1 MKDQMNSRKDFLTE
15 LEGAILSEIHH
26 RQRTTAF
33 QVRKAFQVS
42 PSLEWSGSAGAVY
55 PAISKMVTAGLVT
68 SEATSSKLKTRLL
81 ALTEDGK
88 TRLNDWICD
97 PERAA
102 SVGLDPFRLR
112 AGMWDKIAPAIRRRA
127 FEALRQRIES
137 EIKALVAQLREL
149 DAVEGQRIELAMVLQ
164 RSRLSWLDQRLTEE

>member
-1 MKDQMNSRKDFLTE
+1 MNNRKDPLTE

-26 RQRTTAF
+26 RRRSTAF
-33 QVRKAFQVS
+33 QVRKAFQIS

-55 PAISKMVTAGLVT
+55 PAISKMVISGLVN
-68 SEATSSKLKTRLL
+68 SESTSSKLKTRLL
-81 ALTEDGK
+81 TLTPDGE

-112 AGMWDKIAPAIRRRA
+112 AGMWDAIEPATRLRA
-127 FEALRQRIES
+127 LGALRQRIES
-137 EIKALVAQLREL
+137 EIEALAALLPQL
-149 DAVEGQRIELAMVLQ
+149 DAIEGKRIELAIVLQ
-164 RSRLSWLDQRLTEE
+164 RSRLIWLDQLLTAN

>member
-1 MKDQMNSRKDFLTE
+1 MDNRKDLLTE

-26 RQRTTAF
+26 RQRSTAF

-55 PAISKMVTAGLVT
+55 PAIGKMVSSGLVK
-68 SEATSSKLKTRLL
+68 SETTSSKLKTRLL
-81 ALTEDGK
+81 TLTPEGEI
-88 TRLNDWICD
+88 RLNDWICD

-112 AGMWDKIAPAIRRRA
+112 AGMWDEIAPAARQMA
-127 FEALRQRIES
+127 FKALYKRIES
-137 EIKALVAQLREL
+137 EIETLAAQLPEL
-149 DAVEGQRIELAMVLQ
+149 DAVEAERIELAIVLQ
-164 RSRLSWLDQRLTEE
+164 GSRLSWLNHRLTQK

>member
-1 MKDQMNSRKDFLTE
+1 MTSRKDLLTE

-26 RQRTTAF
+26 RERKTAF

-55 PAISKMVTAGLVT
+55 PAISKMVAAGLVK
-68 SEATSSKLKTRLL
+68 SDSTSSKLKTRLL
-81 ALTEDGK
+81 TLTADGE

-112 AGMWDKIAPAIRRRA
+112 TGMWDALAPATRRRA
-127 FEALRQRIES
+127 FEALRQRIWSQIETL
-137 EIKALVAQLREL
+137 ATQLPDL
-149 DAVEGQRIELAMVLQ
+149 DAVEGQRIELAIVLQ
-164 RSRLSWLDQRLTEE
+164 ESRLSWLDQRLKKK